1 MSTFSGILE
10 EMTIEQIRE
19 FAPNVVVLP
28 LGSTEPHGPA
38 LPYGT
43 DTFTIRAIAEQATR
57 LANGRGGRVLCYPT
71 LPITLN
77 NNFRAW
83 PFACRMGVRTFMAML
98 VDILKQAYADGVR
111 RACLING
118 HGGSTDAIRAA
129 MREMAGMDDVPFV
142 CLVNGWAMAD
152 DEVHRRIVENRSD
165 HGGDVEAS
173 IQMHLCPDLAHADK
187 LANNPENE
195 PRLAVL
201 CDPKVYFV
209 RPWHRFV
216 PASAGG
222 DQRKAS
228 AEKGQALVESAAE
241 STARL
246 LLELSQAAESA
257 DFPY

>member
-10 EMTIEQIRE
+10 EMTIEQIMA
-19 FAPNVVVLP
+19 FAPNVVALP

-57 LANGRGGRVLCYPT
+57 LANRGGGRVLCYPT

-111 RACLING
+111 RACIING

-129 MREMAGMDDVPFV
+129 MRDMAGMDDVPFV

-152 DEVHRRIVENRSD
+152 DEAQRRIVENRSG
-165 HGGDVEAS
+165 HGGDAEAS
-173 IQMHLCPDLAHADK
+173 LQMHLHPDLVHTDK
-187 LANNPENE
+187 LAINPENE
-195 PRLAVL
+195 PKLAAL

-222 DQRKAS
+222 DQREAS
-228 AEKGQALVESAAE
+228 ADKGRALVESAAQGA
-241 STARL
+241 ARL
-246 LLELSQAAESA
+246 LLELSQSPPSEN
-257 DFPY
+257 FPY